1 MSFINIDVHSEFFTP
16 QEYPVEILEIA
27 KSNDVITCCLTP
39 PAKQFLAF
47 MLIKEYYYTTNGFS
61 IFIQNPSKTSAET
74 EVDTEADPDTEK
86 PRKKGKRSGKNG
98 RKTSDAVGDS
108 EDNTQS
114 IGNPIPICHLPFE
127 SLTNIPTS
135 RLPTASLDGATAN
148 KKANNFT
155 DSSVLVC
162 AGSQFLDLC
171 RKYSE
176 DEFLDRVNLIVI
188 DNVHESLRDEG
199 IRKELVDILKI
210 IRSCNEKRRNG
221 SSKAGIRTVY
231 LTVSLL
237 HFYGNESDGFWRME
251 ETFKRL
257 ESLCC
262 AKVDTTSDVVALLR
276 YSTTPK
282 ERIVQFTPGYLED
295 VAERLTL
302 RVKEIM
308 EPVKDFL
315 ERHTFDALASYGFDN
330 GVSTASL
337 EESEESDSLI
347 QELRKIPHPKTEPL
361 QVLEQFLQVLNTFGP
376 WCAYRSLILLIHLV
390 EKLKVRTPYE
400 RHYLLLGALHTR
412 FTVVQKTLLSEFSKY
427 QPIEVLERFSTPKL
441 RAVLDVLRR
450 FDLTHPVEPV
460 RPKRQE
466 EKLEDDDEGDDSFD
480 HGDSLS
486 NATDDEKRLGKSGKQ
501 KKNVKFDN
509 KNKRGGGRGG
519 RRRQQPGKRTEEIQK
534 QEQNTESETLV
545 KVPENGEQEENKD
558 SETSVKVPENGE
570 VEQNKDS
577 ETSVKVPE
585 NGEVEQNKES
595 GNSVKVL
602 ENGEQEQNK
611 ESEASVKVPE
621 NEEQEQNKESEASV
635 KVLENG
641 EQEQNKGSETS
652 VKVTE
657 NEKQDPIKDNNEET
671 EKGEEGDAKESKP
684 TADDKVEPE
693 NTCDIVPPVKA
704 ESEQE
709 APVPAPPESNP
720 NPEQKKTHRRRPT
733 HRGRFTKKTKVFQR
747 VDESSL
753 CAIVFVENRFDAR
766 LLFHFLKEASFSDR
780 RLVGLNPT
788 IAIDPNPEYAKD
800 SREAEMEHKRR
811 EECLKKFRYR
821 EANVLIGTS
830 LLEEGIELPK
840 ANLVIRFDPAKS
852 FRSYLFSKGRAQGF
866 DAEYYVFSTK
876 DCMSHS
882 LSQLSTYKVV
892 EDCLLSRSIIQR
904 PQALQPSLS
913 TEQVWDSQF
922 PRFKSAKLSNAIS
935 IVNRYCARL
944 PSDTFTRL
952 VPLWYMESLEAGDN
966 KKCFSCCLRLP
977 INSPVKWTIKGVP
990 MPTEPLAK
998 QAVALQ
1004 TVVILHANGELDDTL
1019 MPIGKEGVRQ
1029 EPDLYDGDDSVDDD
1043 CGEFRPGSTKRRQYY
1058 SKQLATELSQ
1068 CLPNADSPVYL
1079 YWIRM
1084 VLTCPLPDEQNTRGR
1099 KLHPPENAS
1108 QSFGIMLSKPI
1119 PPLPPFPIYTR
1130 CGEVQVQLVRVVN
1143 EENVLTGDNIEKIS
1157 AFHHYTFT
1165 SVLRLDKYLTLFDPT
1180 LSENSY
1186 YVVPLKKVQFSNSES
1201 DTLEDTVSV
1210 DWKFIDLI
1218 WSAKDVPRPKPKT
1231 DEDRKDYKFQAEEY
1245 IDAVVMPW
1253 YRNHDVPQYFYVA
1266 EICENLTPRSQFP
1279 GCEFKTFEEYYNK
1292 KYTISIQDAN
1302 QPLLDVDHTS
1312 ARLNFLTPRYVNR
1325 KGMAL
1330 PTSSE
1335 STKKAKR
1342 ENLEQKQILVPELC
1356 AIHPFTAS
1364 LWRQAVCLPC
1374 ILYRMNCILI
1384 ANNIRITVASQ
1395 VHGLGKPVI
1404 PNEFR
1409 WEPLSFGWTL
1419 SDVVAANLPAVEN
1432 ESLTEEDC
1440 SKKTECSETEPKCN
1454 GTDNHSD
1461 EDSKV
1466 KENGE
1471 SNGSKSSEIDD
1482 EAVPDEHEEELTGFA
1497 KAAKEATSAN
1507 VSLAEALLIND
1518 KLLGKTVNE
1527 ILSEEMK
1534 KCRPPTLEIGMWT
1547 NEMASETLANEQDYD
1562 DDDDELLMDPTVA
1575 LPSNLMMLDK
1585 NWTWGGRSRLF
1596 NHRVHRA
1603 LYGSPTHWG
1612 EVWDMDAF
1620 VPIEDLED
1628 ANANMDA
1635 DNMSVTSDMSGS
1647 DESFLDEENN
1657 FKIQFHNGNTA
1668 EALDKRKLGTAFD
1681 RRVRDEWAADE
1692 DMWWQ
1697 MDDIDDL
1704 PAQDTESATVNGHAD
1719 DEEQKLMLNP
1729 HLKEDILRKRFEQRV
1744 EENTR
1749 RLDRV
1754 IEWNAVK
1761 DLEPRRQKKHEDE
1774 NAASTNQSN
1783 SKYDE
1788 VFKNLTSS
1796 QPPTLFPESE
1806 QYRLSRSR
1814 KVQLRDNDKSF
1825 SFDYQPSLNR
1835 HVGPSPCQILQALT
1849 MSNANDGLNLERLE
1863 TIGDSFLKYAITSYL
1878 FCTFENIHEGKL
1890 SHLRSK
1896 QVSNVHLYRLGRR
1909 RGLGGVM
1916 VATKF
1921 EPHDNWLPPAYHI
1934 PKELDKAFQSK
1945 RSPFTDQS
1953 KVWRSIAQSTAD
1965 GTGKTEVIPYNL
1977 VTQQSI
1983 PDKSIADSVEA
1994 LIGAYLTSMGPLGA
2008 LLFMSWLGIRVLP
2021 SRMVSKEE
2029 VEKIQRSIENEKQR
2043 EQPLFYMQPPD
2054 SKDLILFDNL
2064 MPPNSP
2070 LLRYSK
2076 DCEKQL
2082 DTLLKGYDQFE
2093 ESVGYKFRDRSYL
2106 LQAFTHASYTP
2117 NNLTDCYQ
2125 RLEFLGDAIL
2135 DYLITRH
2142 LYEDPLQHS
2151 PGSLTDLRSALVNN
2165 TIFASLAV
2173 KNGFHKYFRHCSPG
2187 LAGVLQKFVAF
2198 QEQHGHTLTQD
2209 YYLMDEEECE
2219 EAEDIEVPKALGDV
2233 FESVAGAIFLDSGMS
2248 LDAVWDVYYRIM
2260 KREIG
2265 EFLFLNLSISSGLVE
2280 KLSHNAV
2287 FTFAEEF
2294 SKNVPKSPIRELLE
2308 LEPETAKFGK
2318 PEKLWDGRRVRV
2330 SVDIFGVGTFRGIG
2344 RNYRIAKCTAAK
2356 CALRHV
2362 RKIRQTQG
2370 SRR

>member
-1 MSFINIDVHSEFFTP
+1 
-16 QEYPVEILEIA
+16 
-27 KSNDVITCCLTP
+27 
-39 PAKQFLAF
+39 
-47 MLIKEYYYTTNGFS
+47 
-61 IFIQNPSKTSAET
+61 
-74 EVDTEADPDTEK
+74 
-86 PRKKGKRSGKNG
+86 
-98 RKTSDAVGDS
+98 
-108 EDNTQS
+108 
-114 IGNPIPICHLPFE
+114 
-127 SLTNIPTS
+127 
-135 RLPTASLDGATAN
+135 
-148 KKANNFT
+148 
-155 DSSVLVC
+155 
-162 AGSQFLDLC
+162 
-171 RKYSE
+171 
-176 DEFLDRVNLIVI
+176 
-188 DNVHESLRDEG
+188 
-199 IRKELVDILKI
+199 
-210 IRSCNEKRRNG
+210 
-221 SSKAGIRTVY
+221 
-231 LTVSLL
+231 
-237 HFYGNESDGFWRME
+237 ME

-257 ESLCC
+257 ETLCC

-302 RVKEIM
+302 RIKEII

-330 GVSTASL
+330 GVSTAAL
-337 EESEESDSLI
+337 EDNEESDSLI

-412 FTVVQKTLLSEFSKY
+412 FAVVQKTLLSEFTKY
-427 QPIEVLERFSTPKL
+427 EPIEALERFSTPKL

-450 FDLTHPVEPV
+450 FDLTHPVEPI

-466 EKLEDDDEGDDSFD
+466 EKVDDDEDGDESFD
-480 HGDSLS
+480 HGDSLG
-486 NATDDEKRLGKSGKQ
+486 TEEEKRSMKSGKQ

-519 RRRQQPGKRTEEIQK
+519 RRRQPGKRID
-534 QEQNTESETLV
+534 
-545 KVPENGEQEENKD
+545 ENQ
-558 SETSVKVPENGE
+558 
-570 VEQNKDS
+570 Q
-577 ETSVKVPE
+577 
-585 NGEVEQNKES
+585 
-595 GNSVKVL
+595 
-602 ENGEQEQNK
+602 QEQNK
-611 ESEASVKVPE
+611 ESSEIPL
-621 NEEQEQNKESEASV
+621 KEV
-635 KVLENG
+635 ENG
-641 EQEQNKGSETS
+641 EKEI
-652 VKVTE
+652 
-657 NEKQDPIKDNNEET
+657 IKDIVEVEVIQT
-671 EKGEEGDAKESKP
+671 EDAKVIEEIKVVEEKKEP
-684 TADDKVEPE
+684 TTDE
-693 NTCDIVPPVKA
+693 NACDSIIPPPPVKV
-704 ESEQE
+704 ENEQE
-709 APVPAPPESNP
+709 APAPIEPNTNTDQNP
-720 NPEQKKTHRRRPT
+720 KKTHRRRPT
-733 HRGRFTKKTKVFQR
+733 GHRGRFTKKTKIFQR

-753 CAIVFVENRFDAR
+753 CAIIFVENRFDAR

-840 ANLVIRFDPAKS
+840 ANLVVRFDPAKS

-866 DAEYYVFSTK
+866 DAE
-876 DCMSHS
+876 
-882 LSQLSTYKVV
+882 L
-892 EDCLLSRSIIQR
+892 QR
-904 PQALQPSLS
+904 PQAFQPSQKA
-913 TEQVWDSQF
+913 EQVWDSQF

-935 IVNRYCARL
+935 VVNRYCARL

-952 VPLWYMESLEAGDN
+952 VPLWYMESLEAGD
-966 KKCFSCCLRLP
+966 KQKCFSCCLRLP

-990 MPTEPLAK
+990 MPTESLAK

-1004 TVVILHANGELDDTL
+1004 TVVILHSNGELDDTL

-1058 SKQLATELSQ
+1058 NKQLAAELSQ
-1068 CLPNADSPVYL
+1068 CLPKPDTPVYL

-1108 QSFGIMLSKPI
+1108 QSFGIMLAKPI

-1143 EENVLTGDNIEKIS
+1143 EENLLTGDNIEKIS

-1186 YVVPLKKVQFSNSES
+1186 YVIPLKRVQYSNSEF
-1201 DTLEDTVSV
+1201 DTLDDTVSV
-1210 DWKFIDLI
+1210 DWNFIDLI
-1218 WSAKDVPRPKPKT
+1218 WSAKDVPRPKPQT
-1231 DEDRKDYKFQAEEY
+1231 DEDRKDYKFKAEEY
-1245 IDAVVMPW
+1245 TDAVVMPW

-1292 KYTISIQDAN
+1292 KYSISIQDAD

-1374 ILYRMNCILI
+1374 ILYRMNCILL

-1395 VHGLGKPVI
+1395 VHGLGKPVL
-1404 PNEFR
+1404 PTEFI

-1419 SDVVAANLPAVEN
+1419 SDVVACNLPAIEN
-1432 ESLTEEDC
+1432 ESPAAAEDC
-1440 SKKTECSETEPKCN
+1440 SKKEESSEDAETKCN
-1454 GTDNHSD
+1454 GIHSD
-1461 EDSKV
+1461 EDSKA

-1471 SNGSKSSEIDD
+1471 SNGSKSEN
-1482 EAVPDEHEEELTGFA
+1482 EGETPPDEHEEELSGFA
-1497 KAAKEATSAN
+1497 KAAKEAPSPHI
-1507 VSLAEALLIND
+1507 SLAESLLMNEQ
-1518 KLLGKTVNE
+1518 LVGKSANE

-1547 NEMASETLANEQDYD
+1547 NEMASETLANELDFD

-1697 MDDIDDL
+1697 MDDIDDDF
-1704 PAQDTESATVNGHAD
+1704 PSKETESPTVNGHAD
-1719 DEEQKLMLNP
+1719 DEDHKSDLSP
-1729 HLKEDILRKRFEQRV
+1729 YLKEDKLRKSFEQRV
-1744 EENTR
+1744 EENMR

-1761 DLEPRRQKKHEDE
+1761 DLEPRRQKKTDDGDATSG
-1774 NAASTNQSN
+1774 NQASSQ
-1783 SKYDE
+1783 YDE
-1788 VFKNLTSS
+1788 IFKKLTSTK
-1796 QPPTLFPESE
+1796 PPELFPESE
-1806 QYRLSRSR
+1806 QYKNSRSQ

-1825 SFDYQPSLNR
+1825 SFDYQPSLNQ

-1953 KVWRSIAQSTAD
+1953 KIWRSITQNNAD
-1965 GTGKTEVIPYNL
+1965 LTGKTEVIPYNL

-2021 SRMVSKEE
+2021 SRLVNKDE
-2029 VEKIQRSIENEKQR
+2029 VENVKRSIETEKTR
-2043 EQPLFYMQPPD
+2043 DQPVFYMQPPD
-2054 SKDLILFDNL
+2054 SQNLILFANL
-2064 MPPNSP
+2064 QPPNSP

-2076 DCEKQL
+2076 DCEIQL
-2082 DTLLKGYDQFE
+2082 NTLLKGYDQFE

-2260 KREIG
+2260 KREI
-2265 EFLFLNLSISSGLVE
+2265 
-2280 KLSHNAV
+2280 
-2287 FTFAEEF
+2287 EEF